1 MTTTQLK
8 FYTMQSNKWRPRTRA
23 ENEQA
28 LREAAQL
35 EVELLTPSYPPKLSL
50 MAYPKRCPCGRL
62 TNDHRDNGITR
73 VECEAGH
80 RWMEVA

>member
-1 MTTTQLK
+1 VNPTQLK
-8 FYTMQSNKWRPRTRA
+8 FYTVQSNKWRPRTRGEHEANMRAYGDRDA
-23 ENEQA
+23 ELQA
-28 LREAAQL
+28 
-35 EVELLTPSYPPKLSL
+35 PSYPPKLSL

-62 TNDHRDNGITR
+62 TSDHRDDGITR

>member
-1 MTTTQLK
+1 MNSTQLK
-8 FYTMQSNKWRPRTRA
+8 FYTMKSDSRRPRTRA
-23 ENEQA
+23 EHDAFMRAE
-28 LREAAQL
+28 LDRET
-35 EVELLTPSYPPKLSL
+35 ELQSPSYPPQLSL

-62 TNDHRDNGITR
+62 TSDHRDDGIVR